1 MLRSAPL
8 QNLLARLACLAVV
21 LMLCA
26 PLLSRALQSHGTAA
40 RFAELCTTQGLQRVA
55 LDATLPMSHDLHAAM
70 PGMSAID
77 KGGTHADMAGHDG
90 AACDYCL
97 LAIRLLPLL
106 AIVLGLLP
114 LARGVATRLDVAVPR
129 HREHGW
135 PAHPARGPPLAA

>member
-1 MLRSAPL
+1 VRRSRSL
-8 QNLLARLACLAVV
+8 QALFARLAWLAVV

-26 PLLSRALQSHGTAA
+26 PLLSRALQSPAGV

-55 LDATLPMSHDLHAAM
+55 LDRPALSMSHGHAAAM
-70 PGMSAID
+70 PDMAQDG
-77 KGGTHADMAGHDG
+77 HADMAGHAG

-106 AIVLGLLP
+106 AIVLGVLP
-114 LARGVATRLDVAVPR
+114 LARVVATRTERAVQR
-129 HREHGW
+129 TLGHGW

>member
-1 MLRSAPL
+1 M
-8 QNLLARLACLAVV
+8 ARLACLAIV

-26 PLLSRALQSHGTAA
+26 PLLSRMLQSPAGV
-40 RFAELCTTQGLQRVA
+40 RFAELCTSQGLQRVK
-55 LDATLPMSHDLHAAM
+55 LDPAASTSMPHGHAAAL
-70 PGMSAID
+70 PGMAAD
-77 KGGTHADMAGHDG
+77 GHAGLAGHDG

-114 LARGVATRLDVAVPR
+114 RLRIVQARTDVAAGHPPA
-129 HREHGW
+129 HGW